1 MNKIDKVS
9 ALVDMT
15 FYRRDGKRTR
25 INTDVKWLEKKKKT
39 TLGEMKQNKAPKLA
53 PAFLS
58 LFPALHPNIPFSPH
72 SLPIARILATAS
84 CPYACFQ
91 SHCLQPTLSLVPEAR
106 AMI

>member
-1 MNKIDKVS
+1 MNKTDKVS

-15 FYRRDGKRTR
+15 FYRGDGICTR
-25 INTDVKWLEKKKKT
+25 INTDVRWFKEKKK

-58 LFPALHPNIPFSPH
+58 LFPTLHPNIPFSPH

-84 CPYACFQ
+84 CPYACLQ
-91 SHCLQPTLSLVPEAR
+91 SHCLQPTLSLFPEAR